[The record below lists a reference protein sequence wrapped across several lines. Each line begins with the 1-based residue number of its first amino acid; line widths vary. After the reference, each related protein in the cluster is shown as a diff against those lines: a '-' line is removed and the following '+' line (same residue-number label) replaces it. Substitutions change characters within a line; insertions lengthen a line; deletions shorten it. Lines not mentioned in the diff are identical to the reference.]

1 MVKVILAEA
10 TKDRPMSIP
19 NSYINEMIAMNI
31 GAMKIDSTLFVE
43 DRRLRTLTA
52 ESKLL
57 ATIDAIPNLTTEQK
71 NFLQKIPE
79 RMLANQDL
87 YQDDSEKLIYE
98 YLLKREDKI
107 TPEGAPAISVGNYI
121 ADWLDQVVE
130 WKHETKFLNDIRA

>member
-1 MVKVILAEA
+1 
-10 TKDRPMSIP
+10 
-19 NSYINEMIAMNI
+19 
-31 GAMKIDSTLFVE
+31 MKIDSTLFVE
-43 DRRLRTLTA
+43 QNMDKLGSVY
-52 ESKLL
+52 SKIL
-57 ATIDAIPNLTTEQK
+57 ATIDVIPNLTTEQK

-87 YQDDSEKLIYE
+87 YQNDSEKLIYE

-130 WKHETKFLNDIRA
+130 WKHETKFLNDIKA